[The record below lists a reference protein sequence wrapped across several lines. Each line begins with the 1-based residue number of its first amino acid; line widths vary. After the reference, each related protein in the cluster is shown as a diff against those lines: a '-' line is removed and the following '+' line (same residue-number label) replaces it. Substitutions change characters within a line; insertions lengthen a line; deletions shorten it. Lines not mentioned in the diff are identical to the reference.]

1 VSGHLVL
8 QMVVMALDWL
18 KTGNLWKSASS
29 EPLDGMKPNLVQI
42 LLGWSPSK
50 IVLLTINNTR

>member
-1 VSGHLVL
+1 
-8 QMVVMALDWL
+8 MVVMALDWL

-29 EPLDGMKPNLVQI
+29 EPLDGMKPNLVQL